1 LAAPAV
7 AASQP
12 LIQVSADGVIAPILT
27 DPSVFE
33 RSTGLAKTGPTSIQ
47 AASKAKSSWDVK
59 LLNSL
64 FPEFDPSR
72 PPEIRYP
79 RFYDKLAAEIDYE
92 DERPSRKLQILCW
105 LYPHLHLD
113 QVKQKRAEERRAPRL
128 PMPGLVAYFF
138 TGGSPR
144 PHPIKDISVT
154 GFYMQTEERWL
165 PGTVIRVT
173 LQMTGAQPEDRRD
186 AVTVLSR
193 VVRWGPDGGGF
204 EFVLPGFME

>member
-1 LAAPAV
+1 M
-7 AASQP
+7 
-12 LIQVSADGVIAPILT
+12 
-27 DPSVFE
+27 
-33 RSTGLAKTGPTSIQ
+33 
-47 AASKAKSSWDVK
+47 K
-59 LLNSL
+59 LLYAL

-72 PPEIRYP
+72 PPEIRIT
-79 RFYDKLAAEIDYE
+79 RIQDKILAEIDDE
-92 DERPSRKLQILCW
+92 DDRPSRKLQILCW

-113 QVKQKRAEERRAPRL
+113 QVKQRRAEERRAPRL

-165 PGTVIRVT
+165 PGTIIRVT
-173 LQMTGAQPEDRRD
+173 LQMVNAHGEDGRD
-186 AVTVLSR
+186 SVTVLSR

-204 EFVLPGFME
+204 EFVLPGFMET